1 MIETLGQAH
10 EYGWRITARC
20 THGRADHAGR
30 SSRECY
36 HREELNMETLLWT
49 RGARFP
55 LSRLSG
61 VLKCPHCGSRQITV
75 MFDIPQIPTAR
86 RAG

>member
-1 MIETLGQAH
+1 MIETIGQAR

-20 THGRADHAGR
+20 AKGREDHAGK
-30 SSRECY
+30 SSRPCQ
-36 HREELNMETLLWT
+36 HRYELDLETLLWM

-61 VLKCPHCGSRQITV
+61 FLKCPRCGSRQIAV
-75 MFDIPQIPTAR
+75 MFDIPQIPQAQR
-86 RAG
+86 G